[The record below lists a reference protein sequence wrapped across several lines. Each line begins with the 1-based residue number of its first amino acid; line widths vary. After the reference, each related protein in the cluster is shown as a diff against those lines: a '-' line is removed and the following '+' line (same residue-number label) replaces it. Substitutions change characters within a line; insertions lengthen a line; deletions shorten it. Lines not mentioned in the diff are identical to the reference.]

1 MKDLY
6 GVITLLKRFGIYIYT
21 GNRHN
26 DIMLMQSEVK
36 DIYDNGLLLQ
46 QDYLLAR
53 MILQH
58 ELTLESEK
66 NDN

>member
-26 DIMLMQSEVK
+26 DILLMQSEVK
-36 DIYDNGLLLQ
+36 DIFDNGFLLQ
-46 QDYLLAR
+46 QDYLLAT

-58 ELTLESEK
+58 ELRLEREK
-66 NDN
+66 NN